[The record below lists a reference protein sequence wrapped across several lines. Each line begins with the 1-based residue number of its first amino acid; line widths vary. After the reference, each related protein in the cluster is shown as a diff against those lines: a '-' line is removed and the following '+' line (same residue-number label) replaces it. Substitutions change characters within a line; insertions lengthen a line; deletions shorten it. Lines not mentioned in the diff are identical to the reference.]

1 MADKKN
7 QKTPKM
13 IPAKK
18 LPKILKKSYSDKAF
32 EKDILNKI
40 YIEADKKFISE
51 LFDSSKDKDGRH
63 FFCADISKSIK
74 KADFKRYKKIAK
86 EIAMQKPAVKLIP
99 LLAVACLVIAVG
111 ISTMLFKNVIVSHAL
126 RTSMQ
131 DIFEAKTDIAKVNLK
146 IFGASLEI
154 DGLEQANKDSP
165 MKNLFSIDRIFIN
178 FNLTDLLKGKFH
190 GENVEVTGVALDTDR
205 KKTGLL
211 PAKTKKTASANAE
224 KKIKSD
230 SKGFSADAAK
240 KLQSMFASYNPE
252 TMLDGIKNDLKS
264 PVVAEKISGQV
275 KQKVEKWQNV
285 PAEYENSVRSFS
297 DDVESLI
304 KTDWS
309 RMSDPVQIKS
319 TVEKINRAIKESE
332 SLQKKLSQSA
342 EGIKTDAQEVASY
355 SNELQSAVKA
365 DSAIV
370 DRKIEEMKK
379 TFKPAGLNEIMNDA
393 VRSILYSVSGK
404 YFPYVDKVVTSA
416 LNSKNSGNKD
426 AKVEKSDVKKAVK
439 AKKSKKT
446 GHSRAEGRNV
456 YYKKDNVPKFL
467 IEKVSAS
474 GYEYK
479 TNDLLFSGS
488 ATEISSDQ
496 NIRGKPTEIKADFKI
511 MGNLNSAAVVVD
523 ARSDSDAKLITASY
537 SGKGYPVYADAEIF
551 KLNSDANIM
560 AKITADD
567 DGSFA
572 VKGTVDFI
580 VKDLT
585 GMEFQPERISELYGR
600 AVKNVSKITVGF
612 VLSYSLENGLRVELT
627 DTDRIAMQLSAPVAK
642 ALQAELSAIA
652 DGAKNDVTKVL
663 LENTGAAQEQIAQF
677 ADIRTA
683 LNMQLGSVNDM
694 KLQLEKKKKEAE
706 GKAVNAA
713 KEAAADVA
721 KDALKRFF

>member
-1 MADKKN
+1 MAEKKI
-7 QKTPKM
+7 KKLPKM

-18 LPKILKKSYSDKAF
+18 LPKNLKKSYSKKAF
-32 EKDILNKI
+32 EKEILNKI
-40 YIEADKKFISE
+40 YIEEDKKFISA
-51 LFDSSKDKDGRH
+51 LFDSSKDKDGGQI
-63 FFCADISKSIK
+63 FSADTLKSIP
-74 KADFKRYKKIAK
+74 KADFNRYKKIAK
-86 EIAMQKPAVKLIP
+86 EIAMQKPTVKLIP
-99 LLAVACLVIAVG
+99 LLAVVCLVLAVG
-111 ISTMLFKNVIVSHAL
+111 ISVMLFKNVIVSHAV

-131 DIFEAKTDIAKVNLK
+131 NIFEAKTDIAKVDLK

-165 MKNLFSIDRIFIN
+165 MKNLFSIDRIYIN

-205 KKTGLL
+205 KKSGIL
-211 PAKTKKTASANAE
+211 PLKSKKTAAVKEE
-224 KKIKSD
+224 KKIESD
-230 SKGFSADAAK
+230 SREFSAGAAK

-275 KQKVEKWQNV
+275 QAKVEKWQNV
-285 PAEYENSVRSFS
+285 PAEYENSVKSFS
-297 DDVESLI
+297 NDVESLI

-319 TVEKINRAIKESE
+319 TVEKINKAIKESE

-342 EGIKTDAQEVASY
+342 EGIKADAQEVASY
-355 SNELQSAVKA
+355 SMELQAAINA

-370 DRKIEEMKK
+370 EKKIDEMKK
-379 TFKPAGLNEIMNDA
+379 TFSPTGLNEIMNDA
-393 VRSILYSVSGK
+393 VHSILYSVSGK
-404 YFPYVDKVVTSA
+404 YYPYVDKIVTGA
-416 LNSKNSGNKD
+416 LNSKKSGSKD
-426 AKVEKSDVKKAVK
+426 AKAEKAADKKVEK

-456 YYKKDNVPKFL
+456 YYRKDNVPKFL

-479 TNDLLFSGS
+479 TNNLLFSGN

-496 NIRGKPTEIKADFKI
+496 DIRGKPTEIKADFKI
-511 MGNLNSAAVVVD
+511 MGNPNSAAVVID
-523 ARSDSDAKLITASY
+523 ARSDSDAKLITAAY

-551 KLNSDANIM
+551 KLNAAADI
-560 AKITADD
+560 KTELTADD

-572 VKGTVDFI
+572 AKGTVDFI
-580 VKDLT
+580 VKDIT
-585 GMEFQPERISELYGR
+585 GMEFQPERVSELYGK
-600 AVKNVSKITVGF
+600 AVKNVSKITAGF
-612 VLSYSLENGLRVELT
+612 ILSYSLENGLNVELT
-627 DTDRIAMQLSAPVAK
+627 DTGRIASQLSAPVAK
-642 ALQAELSAIA
+642 VLQSELSAIA
-652 DGAKNDVTKVL
+652 DGAKKDVANVL
-663 LENTGAAQEQIAQF
+663 SENTGAAQEQIAQF

-683 LNMQLGSVNDM
+683 LNGQLGSVNDM
-694 KLQLEKKKKEAE
+694 KLKLEKKKKEAE

-713 KEAAADVA
+713 KDAAADAA

>member
-1 MADKKN
+1 M
-7 QKTPKM
+7 
-13 IPAKK
+13 
-18 LPKILKKSYSDKAF
+18 
-32 EKDILNKI
+32 
-40 YIEADKKFISE
+40 
-51 LFDSSKDKDGRH
+51 
-63 FFCADISKSIK
+63 
-74 KADFKRYKKIAK
+74 
-86 EIAMQKPAVKLIP
+86 
-99 LLAVACLVIAVG
+99 
-111 ISTMLFKNVIVSHAL
+111 
-126 RTSMQ
+126 
-131 DIFEAKTDIAKVNLK
+131 
-146 IFGASLEI
+146 
-154 DGLEQANKDSP
+154 
-165 MKNLFSIDRIFIN
+165 
-178 FNLTDLLKGKFH
+178 
-190 GENVEVTGVALDTDR
+190 
-205 KKTGLL
+205 
-211 PAKTKKTASANAE
+211 
-224 KKIKSD
+224 
-230 SKGFSADAAK
+230 
-240 KLQSMFASYNPE
+240 
-252 TMLDGIKNDLKS
+252 
-264 PVVAEKISGQV
+264 
-275 KQKVEKWQNV
+275 
-285 PAEYENSVRSFS
+285 
-297 DDVESLI
+297 
-304 KTDWS
+304 
-309 RMSDPVQIKS
+309 
-319 TVEKINRAIKESE
+319 
-332 SLQKKLSQSA
+332 
-342 EGIKTDAQEVASY
+342 
-355 SNELQSAVKA
+355 KA

-379 TFKPAGLNEIMNDA
+379 TFRPAGLNEIMNDA

-416 LNSKNSGNKD
+416 VNSKNSGNKD

-456 YYKKDNVPKFL
+456 YYRKDNVPKFL